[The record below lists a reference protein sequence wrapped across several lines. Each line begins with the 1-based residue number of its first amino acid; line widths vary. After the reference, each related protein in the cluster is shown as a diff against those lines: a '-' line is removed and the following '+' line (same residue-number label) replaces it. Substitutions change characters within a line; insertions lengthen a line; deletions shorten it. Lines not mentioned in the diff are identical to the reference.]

1 MRWLVI
7 VTALALGAAGCA
19 SPTPANP
26 YIENGAPDR
35 DEVLAAELVE
45 KAGAV
50 EASNEDQAET
60 HLRAA
65 LAADIFCAKA
75 HNNLGVLLLRRGDL
89 YGAATE
95 FEWARKLLPG
105 HPEPRV
111 NLALTLERAG
121 QYGAARDSYE
131 AALEVYPGYIAA
143 TQGAA
148 RLAVAEGES
157 PVELVRWL
165 AQIAVEGESAEW
177 RDWARRESAKLERH
191 GDRK

>member
-1 MRWLVI
+1 ML
-7 VTALALGAAGCA
+7 VTAGCV

-26 YIENGAPDR
+26 YAENGAPR
-35 DEVLAAELVE
+35 RNEVLAAEFVG
-45 KAGAV
+45 KASAV
-50 EASNEDQAET
+50 EASDEEQAEV

-157 PVELVRWL
+157 PAELERWL
-165 AQIAVEGESAEW
+165 AQIAVEGESVEW
-177 RDWARRESAKLERH
+177 RDWARRESAQLEH
-191 GDRK
+191 DGDRR